1 MIIFE
6 TVIYSLYRSKMK
18 LHLASLKCWALKV
31 LYHAMDMYS
40 HTQNF
45 DYMTDPFFIG
55 QLFIFNDLNT
65 DYL

>member
-40 HTQNF
+40 HTQSF
-45 DYMTDPFFIG
+45 DYVTDPFHRSVI
-55 QLFIFNDLNT
+55 
-65 DYL
+65 YLQ